1 MSVID
6 FNAWGKEPEDK
17 IDFERI
23 KAIALYSM
31 EMILNRWLPGGKIVR
46 GEYLCGSVQGG
57 PGESCSTSVK
67 DGVGG
72 DFASTE
78 RWGDPIDMVATIEGI
93 PQSEAAKKLEV
104 FLGITEHTPAPP
116 PIEKQTEEEKREYAQ
131 KVSVNLWMEG
141 EACPPAHPYLI
152 KKQVLADNGIRYHP
166 PTGNILVPLRDGQDI
181 LGVQRISSDGSK
193 KVNPGGRLSG
203 CYHVIQGD
211 LDTVY
216 ICEGYA
222 TAMTVHMA
230 TGKTAV
236 MAVSAN
242 NLTSV
247 GEKIAK
253 MYPTA
258 RLVFAADNDQGKDTN
273 PGIEAA
279 EKAVRAVGRGQVI
292 APPFPEGEKGDWND
306 YALIHGGAAARNLL
320 TAATRK
326 RLFCDIRTMKFPEPQ
341 FLIENVL
348 ETPCTSVVF
357 GESGGG
363 KSFIV
368 QDWAFHV
375 ATGKQ
380 WQGRP
385 TISGPVLYIC
395 GEGRHGMPRRW
406 AAWEKHHGTEV
417 PFNRF
422 MMSSTVIDFT
432 PESIDEMIIDINQM
446 IDDTGER
453 PALIVIDTLARALV
467 GNENATEDMN
477 RFVRELDRIQT
488 EYQCAVVVVHH
499 PGVSDGRRMRG
510 NSALLGALDAE
521 IFIDKHGKK
530 IEWLK
535 VKDGEEPRPMA
546 FSLKKIEYGPGK
558 FDNSCAV
565 EYSEYT
571 SERKET
577 RYRAAVLEALD
588 EAIGRDGLQNRCF
601 KKTLETVFLEK
612 FDDDEQHNAFKALTR
627 KRNKKSGPGELQK
640 MIERNEIEIDGEV
653 ITKILS
659 QEQITEG
666 MFKGV
671 QG

>member
-1 MSVID
+1 MPID
-6 FNAWGKEPEDK
+6 FNQWGSEPEAPL
-17 IDFERI
+17 DFDLI
-23 KAIALYSM
+23 KSIALCST
-31 EMILNRWLPGGKIVR
+31 EMILHRWLPGGKVVR
-46 GEYLCGSVQGG
+46 GEYLCGSIRGG
-57 PGESCSTSVK
+57 SGESCSTNVR
-67 DGVGG
+67 DCVGG

-78 RWGDPIDMVATIEGI
+78 RWGDPIDLVATVEGI
-93 PQSEAAKKLEV
+93 SQGEAARKLEE
-104 FLGITEHTPAPP
+104 FLGITAGTPAPP
-116 PIEKQTEEEKREYAQ
+116 PIEKQTEEEKRAYAQ
-131 KVSVNLWMEG
+131 KVSVALWVEG

-152 KKQVLADNGIRYHP
+152 NKQVLADNGIRYHP
-166 PTGNILVPLRDGQDI
+166 RTGNILIPLRDGPDI
-181 LGVQRISSDGSK
+181 LGVQRISADGSK
-193 KVNPGGRLSG
+193 KVNAGGRLSG
-203 CYHVIQGD
+203 CYHVIQGE

-236 MAVSAN
+236 MAVSAG
-242 NLTSV
+242 NLQAV

-253 MYPTA
+253 MYPAA
-258 RLVFAADNDQGKDTN
+258 RLVFAADNDQGGEKN
-273 PGIEAA
+273 PGVEAA
-279 EKAVRAVGRGQVI
+279 EKAVRHLRRGQVI
-292 APPFPEGEKGDWND
+292 APPFPDGQKGDWND
-306 YALIHGGAAARNLL
+306 YALIHGGAETKQLLL
-320 TAATRK
+320 TPIRK
-326 RLFCDIRTMKFPEPQ
+326 RLFIDIKTMVFPEPR
-341 FLIENVL
+341 FLIEDVL

-375 ATGKQ
+375 AAGKK

-385 TISGPVLYIC
+385 TASGPVLYIC
-395 GEGRHGMPRRW
+395 GEGRHGMPRRMT
-406 AAWEKHHGTEV
+406 AWEKQHETEV
-417 PFNRF
+417 PLNRF
-422 MMSSTVIDFT
+422 MMSSTIIDFT
-432 PESIDEMIIDINQM
+432 PESIDEMILDINQM
-446 IDDTGER
+446 SEEIGR
-453 PALIVIDTLARALV
+453 PELIVIDTLARALV

-477 RFVRELDRIQT
+477 RFVRELDKIQS

-546 FSLKKIEYGPGK
+546 FSLKRIEWGDGK

-565 EYSEYT
+565 EYSEFKVDK
-571 SERKET
+571 KET
-577 RYRAAVLEALD
+577 RYRAAAIEALD
-588 EAIGRDGLQNRCF
+588 EAINRDGLQNRCF
-601 KKTLETVFLEK
+601 KKTMEAVFLEK
-612 FDDDEQHNAFKALTR
+612 FDEDEQHNALKALTR

-640 MIERNEIEIDGEV
+640 MFERNEIEIDGEI
-653 ITKILS
+653 ITKILT
-659 QEQITEG
+659 QDQITEG

-671 QG
+671 KG